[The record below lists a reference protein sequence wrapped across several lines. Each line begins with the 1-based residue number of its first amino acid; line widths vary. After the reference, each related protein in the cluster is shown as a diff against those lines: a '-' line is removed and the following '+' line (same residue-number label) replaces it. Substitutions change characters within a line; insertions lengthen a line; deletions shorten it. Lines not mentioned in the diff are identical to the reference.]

1 MANRFSSNY
10 FSILNKNGK
19 EIIYRTNDASI
30 NVLAFKIINAS
41 TQLMELKGN
50 GDTGD
55 GSFFRFDFE
64 SMLPEETVKNMT
76 IDLPDSWQKEYTPGE
91 NNLPGTWTLR
101 PTTDLKIYPSEDVKF
116 TISNFTCPS
125 TQPGN
130 FEIMA
135 GNVPGY
141 SDTRFPITRHLSVEN
156 PVDPSKKTLPLQFGY
171 INPVHPIKGQ
181 LQDLV
186 AANDDR
192 TFGESPVD
200 ICITYNPQ
208 AQIENGFTYF
218 LTNTSKDPLVP
229 PVATNQIE
237 ADNPPVVYISFLFG
251 EAEYDVT
258 TQDLAD
264 NNIGINVKAS
274 VTQWVVMKHK
284 PASAYWM
291 IDPQS
296 SIILDGHETVYFPIS
311 KIITPLNVTPNTI
324 SILYIQINNVP
335 GYNDAVYT
343 LPLVK
348 KKAIASIPSLKVDP
362 DRIKFGENVK
372 IEWITSLAW
381 RVTLKY
387 NDRDGKTTELDSE
400 KGEIRLNES
409 SFSPTLAPTAENTK
423 FTLSAYDD
431 SASPVQSSFDI
442 HVEQP
447 PVVIESFTADPMLVD
462 VSKPAT
468 TTFSWQI
475 SNAQKADLETPDGKV
490 VLNPVNGK
498 CQYDLQN
505 TSLFTLTAFGYGS
518 QFNHPVH
525 ETLRIYA
532 YKPGP
537 TLDIPFNGENAMQ
550 TFPAIVMNNPKARL
564 YVSDPAKTKILCYD
578 VTNNNQIAQYDG
590 TVISLS
596 QDGTKLFVFSP
607 INTAFGISIID
618 VASNAAW
625 QLPGFGPVYQMIA
638 TPDLTKLYCASTHN
652 LNTVTWL
659 KVNAGANTMEMG
671 GSLTVG
677 VSPRAMAFNSDSSK
691 LYVAN
696 YDSHNVSVIDV
707 ATNTV
712 IKTIDITITEPHYFA
727 YHKEANKLYVACE
740 GSDIIVVIDTAS
752 DAVITQIKVGN
763 RPSTALISP
772 KGDLVFVANYGANTV
787 SVIETASD
795 QVTSTLTVGQ
805 APIAMALNSDGN
817 VFFVGNYCSKS
828 LSVVDINRRVV
839 LPQALDTGSENGNPF
854 GLAVYTEGNDY
865 SRIYVAKENFELR
878 TTCTDAKPN
887 TSINVSVYSVQ
898 KPGRSLEFTK
908 ENAARIKP

>member
-200 ICITYNPQ
+200 IYITYNPQ

-284 PASAYWM
+284 PASVYWM

-296 SIILDGHETVYFPIS
+296 
-311 KIITPLNVTPNTI
+311 
-324 SILYIQINNVP
+324 
-335 GYNDAVYT
+335 
-343 LPLVK
+343 
-348 KKAIASIPSLKVDP
+348 
-362 DRIKFGENVK
+362 
-372 IEWITSLAW
+372 
-381 RVTLKY
+381 
-387 NDRDGKTTELDSE
+387 
-400 KGEIRLNES
+400 
-409 SFSPTLAPTAENTK
+409 
-423 FTLSAYDD
+423 
-431 SASPVQSSFDI
+431 
-442 HVEQP
+442 
-447 PVVIESFTADPMLVD
+447 
-462 VSKPAT
+462 
-468 TTFSWQI
+468 
-475 SNAQKADLETPDGKV
+475 
-490 VLNPVNGK
+490 
-498 CQYDLQN
+498 
-505 TSLFTLTAFGYGS
+505 
-518 QFNHPVH
+518 
-525 ETLRIYA
+525 
-532 YKPGP
+532 
-537 TLDIPFNGENAMQ
+537 
-550 TFPAIVMNNPKARL
+550 
-564 YVSDPAKTKILCYD
+564 
-578 VTNNNQIAQYDG
+578 
-590 TVISLS
+590 
-596 QDGTKLFVFSP
+596 
-607 INTAFGISIID
+607 
-618 VASNAAW
+618 
-625 QLPGFGPVYQMIA
+625 
-638 TPDLTKLYCASTHN
+638 
-652 LNTVTWL
+652 
-659 KVNAGANTMEMG
+659 
-671 GSLTVG
+671 
-677 VSPRAMAFNSDSSK
+677 
-691 LYVAN
+691 
-696 YDSHNVSVIDV
+696 
-707 ATNTV
+707 
-712 IKTIDITITEPHYFA
+712 
-727 YHKEANKLYVACE
+727 
-740 GSDIIVVIDTAS
+740 
-752 DAVITQIKVGN
+752 
-763 RPSTALISP
+763 
-772 KGDLVFVANYGANTV
+772 
-787 SVIETASD
+787 
-795 QVTSTLTVGQ
+795 
-805 APIAMALNSDGN
+805 
-817 VFFVGNYCSKS
+817 
-828 LSVVDINRRVV
+828 
-839 LPQALDTGSENGNPF
+839 
-854 GLAVYTEGNDY
+854 
-865 SRIYVAKENFELR
+865 
-878 TTCTDAKPN
+878 
-887 TSINVSVYSVQ
+887 
-898 KPGRSLEFTK
+898 
-908 ENAARIKP
+908 